1 MKLAEY
7 ARDAA
12 SLSLHGVNVKA
23 VWRPGHCALAL
34 LVRGRGK
41 AQSRR
46 RSAAASLTRAFPRAR
61 ADQRRARA
69 AA

>member
-7 ARDAA
+7 ARNAA

-34 LVRGRGK
+34 LVR
-41 AQSRR
+41 AALQRR
-46 RSAAASLTRAFPRAR
+46 RFSALVR
-61 ADQRRARA
+61 
-69 AA
+69 

>member
-34 LVRGRGK
+34 LVR
-41 AQSRR
+41 AALQHRR
-46 RSAAASLTRAFPRAR
+46 FAKLMC
-61 ADQRRARA
+61 
-69 AA
+69 